1 MSSRRRVAERSAR
14 SVRAE
19 APSGDQRPT
28 VRLSPRAQQT
38 LFALPAFRGLPEAER
53 REAAGLV
60 HEMAIEKGATV
71 YRTGDEADA
80 LYLVV
85 SGAVDL
91 LDGENIVARIGP
103 GEPFGESVLVDGERR
118 LATARVA
125 LDATLLV
132 LPREGVALLLELHP
146 SLRERVS
153 TLLFRRAKH
162 AVHVA
167 VGTARKRP
175 SEVVLIDGWT
185 EEGERQAF
193 VEGLADALER
203 ELDLPVAIVTVA
215 SRTRSPRAAVRPD
228 RPDAVL
234 SEASRERIASE
245 LADRGTEAPIVLLS
259 AEDGPVPD
267 LARFADVFLVRI
279 DGRPPAD
286 CVSPPGRTVFV
297 HDRRG
302 GPGPSLS
309 GNGVV
314 SLPADETGR
323 RRHLGRLARHLTHR
337 SIGVALGS
345 GAAWGLAH
353 IGVLD
358 VFEREG
364 IPIDA
369 ISGASM
375 GAIVGAHYA
384 LGFTPARLEE
394 IATNVRTV
402 MGMFRILPQL
412 LYLAVD
418 FNVTRPGLFAGEHFQ
433 RVLEA
438 LGPVK
443 GRSFADLDVPFRAV
457 ATDITTGAR
466 VELGDGDLSD
476 AMRASFSAP
485 WIFSPFRIGQHVLI
499 DGGMSDPVP
508 AETVRSMG
516 VDLVIGVN
524 VVPPVYPQ
532 AQNPLEAALRLFI
545 PLNQSLGAVDR
556 LPNSFDVVV
565 RTLQI
570 MQHELG
576 NVRAG
581 EADILINPDLRDYWV
596 LEFWKAAEMIAQG
609 RRAAEA
615 ELPEIRR
622 RIATL
627 GRRVE

>member
-1 MSSRRRVAERSAR
+1 MS
-14 SVRAE
+14 
-19 APSGDQRPT
+19 PHRPT
-28 VRLSPRAQQT
+28 VGLSPRAQQT
-38 LFALPAFRGLPEAER
+38 LFALPAFRGMAEADR
-53 REAAGLV
+53 REAARLV
-60 HEMAIEKGATV
+60 HEIAVEKGETV
-71 YRTGDEADA
+71 YRAGDDADA

-91 LDGENIVARIGP
+91 VDGERVVARVGP
-103 GEPFGESVLVDGERR
+103 GEPFGESVLVAGERR
-118 LATARVA
+118 LVTARTA
-125 LDATLLV
+125 LDARLLV
-132 LPREGVALLLELHP
+132 LPRESVALLLELHP
-146 SLRERVS
+146 SLQERVS
-153 TLLFRRAKH
+153 ALLFRRAKH

-167 VGTARKRP
+167 LGAPRRRP
-175 SEVVLIDGWT
+175 SEIIVIEGWT
-185 EEGERQAF
+185 EAAERRAF

-203 ELDLPVAIVTVA
+203 ELDLPVAIVTVGSHA
-215 SRTRSPRAAVRPD
+215 RAPRARPD
-228 RPDAVL
+228 RPDIVV
-234 SEASRERIASE
+234 SGDASRERLASE
-245 LADRGTEAPIVLLS
+245 LAARGAEAPIVLLT
-259 AEDGPVPD
+259 ADDAPVPD
-267 LARFADVFLVRI
+267 LARFADVFVVRI

-286 CVSPPGRTVFV
+286 RDGRPGRTVFV
-297 HDRRG
+297 HDRRS

-323 RRHLGRLARHLTHR
+323 RRHLARLARHLTHR
-337 SIGVALGS
+337 SVGLALGS

-358 VFEREG
+358 VLEREG
-364 IPIDA
+364 IPIDVIA
-369 ISGASM
+369 GASM

-402 MGMFRILPQL
+402 AGIVRILPQL
-412 LYLAVD
+412 LYLAAD
-418 FNVTRPGLFAGEHFQ
+418 FNVTRPGLFAGDHFQ
-433 RVLEA
+433 RVLES

-443 GRSFADLDVPFRAV
+443 GSSFADLDVPFRAV
-457 ATDITTGAR
+457 ATDILTGAR
-466 VELGDGDLSD
+466 VEVADGDLSD

-485 WIFSPFRIGQHVLI
+485 WIFSPFRIGEHVLI
-499 DGGMSDPVP
+499 DGGMCDPVP

-516 VDLVIGVN
+516 ADLVLGVN

-532 AQNPLEAALRLFI
+532 AQNPLEAALRVFAPLKRI
-545 PLNQSLGAVDR
+545 PLGNTDR

-581 EADILINPDLRDYWV
+581 EADILINPDLRDHWV

-622 RIATL
+622 RIASL
-627 GRRVE
+627 GGRIE